1 MGALMPKSRT
11 IKLGAILPPADPAM
25 LRMSGAELKAM
36 ADGRS
41 AAASRA
47 RDEIARRKAN
57 KATKKSNAALL
68 AK

>member
-1 MGALMPKSRT
+1 MPKAKVV
-11 IKLGAILPPADPAM
+11 KLGAIIPAADPAM

-57 KATKKSNAALL
+57 AATKKANAALL